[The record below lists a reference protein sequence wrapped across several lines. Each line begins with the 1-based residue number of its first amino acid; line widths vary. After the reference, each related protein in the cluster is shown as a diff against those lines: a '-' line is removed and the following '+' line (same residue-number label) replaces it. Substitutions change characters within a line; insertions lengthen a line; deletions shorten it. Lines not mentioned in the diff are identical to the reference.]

1 MHMRVLLDSKNDK
14 ITNVQLHAFSRWTK
28 LANIEVFN
36 VGTTHKKYPTQLKR
50 RNKTN
55 WRKLKWRK
63 AFPAVNFPPLD
74 EEFLYYRTL
83 LHTNYNHTVVEF
95 YMEEE

>member
-1 MHMRVLLDSKNDK
+1 MHMRVLLNIRNDE

-55 WRKLKWRK
+55 
-63 AFPAVNFPPLD
+63 
-74 EEFLYYRTL
+74 
-83 LHTNYNHTVVEF
+83 
-95 YMEEE
+95 